1 MYAGK
6 VVDTVHLA
14 TVRNRPQ
21 QARSRA
27 RFERLLDAAEAILTE
42 AGYDALN
49 TNAVAARAK
58 TSVGT
63 LYHYF
68 PDKTAL
74 LAALVARYNEG
85 YVEVLTGLHENLEPH
100 LELTSYIDQVRQA
113 LHVFDQSH
121 PGQGVAFH
129 HALTEFS
136 GFEALNG
143 AVYESVASIFASY
156 FQKRESALS
165 AERAAL
171 IARTII
177 VAYEGLSFTTPGSEA
192 VAPELEGEVQTMI
205 VVYLKQALA
214 EAEQS

>member
-1 MYAGK
+1 MA
-6 VVDTVHLA
+6 DTVHLA
-14 TVRNRPQ
+14 TARNRPQ

-42 AGYDALN
+42 SGYDALN
-49 TNAVAARAK
+49 TNAVAARAL

-68 PDKTAL
+68 PDKAAI

-85 YVEVLTGLHENLEPH
+85 YVEVLAALHENLSPNLA
-100 LELTSYIDQVRQA
+100 LESYIDQVRQT
-113 LHVFDQSH
+113 LDTFDRSH

-129 HALTEFS
+129 HALTELS
-136 GFEALNG
+136 GFEVLNS
-143 AVYESVASIFASY
+143 AVTQRVVSIFATY
-156 FQKRESALS
+156 FQRREGALS

-177 VAYEGLSFTTPGSEA
+177 VAYEGLSFVGSSHEA
-192 VAPELEGEVQTMI
+192 APQLEQEVQMMI

-214 EAEQS
+214 EVQRS

>member
-1 MYAGK
+1 MYAVK
-6 VVDTVHLA
+6 MPDTAHP
-14 TVRNRPQ
+14 TTRNRPQ

-42 AGYDALN
+42 SGYDALN
-49 TNAVAARAK
+49 TNAVAARAE

-68 PDKTAL
+68 PDKAAI

-85 YVEVLTGLHENLEPH
+85 YIEVLAALHEDLSPD
-100 LELTSYIDQVRQA
+100 LELTSYIEQVRQ
-113 LHVFDQSH
+113 LLDTFDQSH

-129 HALTEFS
+129 HALTELS
-136 GFEALNG
+136 GFEVLSST
-143 AVYESVASIFASY
+143 VTERVVTIFSAY
-156 FQKRESALS
+156 FQKREGTLS

-177 VAYEGLSFTTPGSEA
+177 VVYEGLSFVGSSQS
-192 VAPELEGEVQTMI
+192 APQLEREVQTMI
-205 VVYLKQALA
+205 VVYLEQALA
-214 EAEQS
+214 EVERA